1 MLKMMII
8 SVQSDKM
15 SLMWLRFIALVS
27 VTHLGAQVLCGVQSL
42 LVFLRGCQVYYTGL
56 GLNVNRDNTRL
67 TQYTKSGSDL
77 SVEDDAGIYKIELA
91 AVQKNARIYRIE
103 NTVVPS
109 FILR

>member
-1 MLKMMII
+1 
-8 SVQSDKM
+8 M
-15 SLMWLRFIALVS
+15 SLKRLRFIALVS

-77 SVEDDAGIYKIELA
+77 SVEDDAGIYKIELT
-91 AVQKNARIYRIE
+91 AVHRQMLEYTE
-103 NTVVPS
+103 
-109 FILR
+109 